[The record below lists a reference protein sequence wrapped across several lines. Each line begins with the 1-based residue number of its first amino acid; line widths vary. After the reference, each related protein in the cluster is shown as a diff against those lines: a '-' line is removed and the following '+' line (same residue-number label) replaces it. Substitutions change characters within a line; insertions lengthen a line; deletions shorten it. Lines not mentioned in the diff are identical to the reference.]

1 MVNFQKAAFLAF
13 IALAALVPGCA
24 IAQPV
29 ASSYATRDGRAGTVV
44 IACPNMDNS
53 FTAGPC
59 ALARTPVVTYA
70 APAASAIAAA
80 NTAVT
85 VFASGSISTGCDV
98 INTGSVVLYLDF
110 IAVSIAGSATSIP
123 LQPGQA
129 YHCPYAPSGA
139 VTAVAAQAQ
148 PFVAVSY

>member
-1 MVNFQKAAFLAF
+1 MIFGRTATAAVVAISALLPLA
-13 IALAALVPGCA
+13 A

-29 ASSYATRDGRAGTVV
+29 AGSYETRDGRATTVV
-44 IACPNMDNS
+44 IACPSLDNS

-59 ALARTPVVTYA
+59 ALAKTPVVTYA
-70 APAASAIAAA
+70 APASSAVITA

-98 INTGSVVLYLDF
+98 INTGSAILYLDF
-110 IAVSIAGSATSIP
+110 TAVSVAGSATSIP

-129 YHCPYAPSGA
+129 YHCPFAPAGA
-139 VTAVAAQAQ
+139 VTAVAGQ
-148 PFVAVSY
+148 PESFVAVRY